1 MKNFDYSKMQESAL
15 PDEVKT
21 LVVLLLEGRVKSLII
36 VAELQEG
43 VGFMEGIFVD
53 MEGGDSNRYAVIGAL
68 ESVKRDF
75 MRMEVESRVDYIEPG
90 DLMFDDDDDDDDDE
104 FLGEDE

>member
-1 MKNFDYSKMQESAL
+1 MNNFDFSKMQERAL

-53 MEGGDSNRYAVIGAL
+53 MEGGESNRYAVIGAL

-75 MRMEVESRVDYIEPG
+75 MRMEVESRVDYVEPD
-90 DLMFDDDDDDDDDE
+90 DLIFDDDDDDDDE

>member
-1 MKNFDYSKMQESAL
+1 MSQFDFSKMQESAL

-36 VAELQEG
+36 VAELQED

-53 MEGGDSNRYAVIGAL
+53 MEGGHSNRYAVIGAL

-75 MRMEVESRVDYIEPG
+75 MRMEVESRVEYVDMDE
-90 DLMFDDDDDDDDDE
+90 LMLGDDDDDDDE
-104 FLGEDE
+104 FSGEDE

>member
-1 MKNFDYSKMQESAL
+1 MKNFDFSKMQESAL

-53 MEGGDSNRYAVIGAL
+53 MEGSHSNRYAVIGAL

-75 MRMEVESRVDYIEPG
+75 MRLEVESRVDYLEPD
-90 DLMFDDDDDDDDDE
+90 DLMFDDDDDDDDE
-104 FLGEDE
+104 FMGEEE